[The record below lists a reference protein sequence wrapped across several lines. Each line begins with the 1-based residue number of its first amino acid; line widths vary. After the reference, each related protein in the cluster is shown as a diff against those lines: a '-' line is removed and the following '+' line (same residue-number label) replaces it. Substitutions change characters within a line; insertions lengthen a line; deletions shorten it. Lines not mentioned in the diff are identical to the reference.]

1 MGDIISRLYQGSA
14 PAGIRHYL
22 LYILHVGS
30 TKEVQKLRLESLE
43 VESILSGGSH
53 SFIFSAV
60 PAFQATAVPTGSME
74 EGFRH

>member
-30 TKEVQKLRLESLE
+30 TKEVQKERLESLE
-43 VESILSGGSH
+43 VESILSGGS
-53 SFIFSAV
+53 FFYL
-60 PAFQATAVPTGSME
+60 
-74 EGFRH
+74 